1 MKVPKKHNMKNN
13 IKHTRSG
20 VTQKKRLVSERKSG
34 LYLTGLIH
42 YYALCASARRL
53 LKTPVSSMMTILV
66 MAVAMSLAGG
76 FYVGLNNAQQMFD
89 DVQMGR
95 QISLYLHDHINDEQA
110 MLLAGQ
116 LRNKA
121 EVAEVDYIS
130 KQQALEEFQ
139 VYSGFGDALN
149 ALTNN
154 PLPRVILIY
163 PNNQAVSHGELTQL
177 VDGLQNYPA
186 VEFAQMDMQWVSRL
200 QAMMLIVR
208 NFIHALT
215 GLLVVAVLLVTGN
228 SIRLELQTR
237 RDEILIEK
245 LVGANNAYIYRP
257 FLYTGFWYG
266 SLAGI
271 LAWLIVTAIVLML
284 EAPIERLSSLY
295 NSQYQLNFMDLNEA
309 IIFIVLSTLLGI
321 IGAFL
326 AANQQI
332 RNLKLE

>member
-1 MKVPKKHNMKNN
+1 MKTPKKHNIKNN
-13 IKHTRSG
+13 TKHKRSG
-20 VTQKKRLVSERKSG
+20 FIQKKRLVSEHKSG
-34 LYLTGLIH
+34 FYSAGVIH

-53 LKTPVSSMMTILV
+53 LKTPVSSLMTILV

-76 FYVGLNNAQQMFD
+76 FYVGLNNAQQVFD

-95 QISLYLHDHINDEQA
+95 QISLYLHDHINDDQA
-110 MLLAGQ
+110 MQLAGQ
-116 LRNKA
+116 LRNKPQIS
-121 EVAEVDYIS
+121 EVDYIS

-139 VYSGFGDALN
+139 TYSGFGAALN
-149 ALTNN
+149 ALTSN
-154 PLPRVILIY
+154 PLPRVILLY
-163 PNNQAVSHGELTQL
+163 PNNQAVSYSELTQL
-177 VDGLQNYPA
+177 VDSLQDYSE
-186 VEFAQMDMQWVSRL
+186 VEIAQMDMQWVSRL
-200 QAMMLIVR
+200 QAMMQIVR
-208 NFIHALT
+208 NFVHALT
-215 GLLVVAVLLVTGN
+215 ALLVLAVLLITGN

-271 LAWLIVTAIVLML
+271 LAWLIVTVIVLML
-284 EAPIERLSSLY
+284 EAPVERLLSLY
-295 NSQYQLNFMDLNEA
+295 NSQYQLSFMALNETV
-309 IIFIVLSTLLGI
+309 IFVVLSSLLGI
-321 IGAFL
+321 MGAFL

>member
-1 MKVPKKHNMKNN
+1 MKTPKKHNIKNN
-13 IKHTRSG
+13 IKHKRSG
-20 VTQKKRLVSERKSG
+20 FIQKKRLVSERKSG
-34 LYLTGLIH
+34 FYSAGVIH
-42 YYALCASARRL
+42 YYAFCASARRL
-53 LKTPVSSMMTILV
+53 LKTPVSSLMTILV

-76 FYVGLNNAQQMFD
+76 FYVGLNNAQQVFD

-95 QISLYLHDHINDEQA
+95 QISLYLHDHINDDQA
-110 MLLAGQ
+110 MQLAGQ
-116 LRNKA
+116 LRNKPQIS
-121 EVAEVDYIS
+121 EVDYIS

-139 VYSGFGDALN
+139 SYSGFGAALN

-154 PLPRVILIY
+154 PLPRVILLY
-163 PNNQAVSHGELTQL
+163 PNNQAVSYSELNQL
-177 VDGLQNYPA
+177 VDSLQDYPE
-186 VEFAQMDMQWVSRL
+186 VEIAQMDMQWVSRL
-200 QAMMLIVR
+200 QAMMQIVR
-208 NFIHALT
+208 NFINALT
-215 GLLVVAVLLVTGN
+215 ALLVLAVLLITGN

-284 EAPIERLSSLY
+284 ELPVERLLSLY
-295 NSQYQLNFMDLNEA
+295 NSQYQLSFMALNEA
-309 IIFIVLSTLLGI
+309 VIFVVLSSLLGI
-321 IGAFL
+321 MGAFL

>member
-1 MKVPKKHNMKNN
+1 MTPPKKHNIKNN
-13 IKHTRSG
+13 TKHNRSG
-20 VTQKKRLVSERKSG
+20 ATQKKRQVSERKSG

-42 YYALCASARRL
+42 YYALCTSARHL

-95 QISLYLHDHINDEQA
+95 QISLYLHAHINDEQA

-139 VYSGFGDALN
+139 AYSGFGDALN

-163 PNNQAVSHGELTQL
+163 PNNQVVSHGELTKL

-237 RDEILIEK
+237 RDEILVEK

-284 EAPIERLSSLY
+284 QGPIERLSSLY
-295 NSQYQLNFMDLNEA
+295 NGQYQLNLMNLNETM
-309 IIFIVLSTLLGI
+309 IFIVLSTLLGI